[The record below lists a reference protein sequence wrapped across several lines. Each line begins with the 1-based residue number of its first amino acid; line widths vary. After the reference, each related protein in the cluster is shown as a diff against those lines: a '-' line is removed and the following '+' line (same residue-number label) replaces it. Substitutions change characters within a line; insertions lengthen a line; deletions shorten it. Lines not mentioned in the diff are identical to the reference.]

1 MPFDEETISAA
12 VREANRVVVVTEE
25 PDYTTFGRHIHSW
38 IVQHHFDEMDL
49 PAAFISGKGN
59 IPSVPYDGPEEM
71 AFYPTSRDIEAVL
84 INFATA

>member
-1 MPFDEETISAA
+1 
-12 VREANRVVVVTEE
+12 
-25 PDYTTFGRHIHSW
+25 
-38 IVQHHFDEMDL
+38 MDL